1 MPTQETNPEPT
12 DQPSAAVCASPAG
25 VPVPEQAVQTPDF
38 VEQHRPALEQDEV
51 RHNLILANLG
61 RLAAGHPPDLL
72 RWTLGAPGACAV
84 QTPGYPIVLGELTR
98 AQCRALADQTRDL
111 DYPGVV
117 GPDRTAQWSAVAVLN
132 SSTPHSDSKET
143 ALREQGC
150 GVYSGSSCT
159 ASRFTISLSASSS
172 RRRCGIMSW

>member
-84 QTPGYPIVLGELTR
+84 QAPGYPIVLGELTR

-117 GPDRTAQWSAVAVLN
+117 GPDRTAQWFAESAIALGLTFLEPIPQKIHVLRDK
-132 SSTPHSDSKET
+132 PFRP
-143 ALREQGC
+143 LQ
-150 GVYSGSSCT
+150 
-159 ASRFTISLSASSS
+159 SSS
-172 RRRCGIMSW
+172 P